1 MNLRTLEALRQ
12 PIEDQYRTFLL
23 EEWELDLRARVKLSL
38 ARRTVEVH
46 CHRIHDERVPLGEPL
61 VYTFTE
67 ARDFGPDELSR
78 MLDHVKL
85 VINLNKL
92 I

>member
-1 MNLRTLEALRQ
+1 MNLLTLESLRL

-23 EEWELDLRARVKLSL
+23 EEWELDLRARAKLNLS
-38 ARRTVEVH
+38 RRTVEVH

-61 VYTFTE
+61 VYTFAE
-67 ARDFGPDELSR
+67 ASAFSPAELSR
-78 MLDHVKL
+78 MLDHVRTT
-85 VINLNKL
+85 INLNKL